1 MGKAYKP
8 AINLS
13 ISFQKNSD
21 KKFAAL
27 NRLGA
32 TRHMLS
38 DEAARLQHT
47 GQLTARA
54 CGRPGTA
61 STR

>member
-1 MGKAYKP
+1 M
-8 AINLS
+8 
-13 ISFQKNSD
+13 FQYLKRE
-21 KKFAAL
+21 KVF
-27 NRLGA
+27 
-32 TRHMLS
+32 HMLFG
-38 DEAARLQHT
+38 AVVWLQHT